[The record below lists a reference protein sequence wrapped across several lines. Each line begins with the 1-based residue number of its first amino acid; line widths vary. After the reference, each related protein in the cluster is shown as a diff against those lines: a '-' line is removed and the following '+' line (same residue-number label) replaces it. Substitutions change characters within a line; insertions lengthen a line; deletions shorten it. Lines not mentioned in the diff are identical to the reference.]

1 MKRIMV
7 ALALM
12 GTVLVLA
19 AGVAW
24 AATVD
29 CKVGVFCEG
38 TDEPDD
44 LIGTN
49 QRDEM
54 SGLQDDD
61 LLVGFMKADEMYGD
75 DPEAGVNDSST
86 DGDDELIGYR
96 GHDTLSGFGGSDYL
110 RGGRGDD
117 LIDATEESDNPGK
130 DTVRGSRNQDLIE
143 AVDGFKDTIFCG
155 LGEDEVFFAT
165 KGLIL

>member
-12 GTVLVLA
+12 GAALVLA

-38 TDEPDD
+38 TDEPDE

-49 QRDEM
+49 DRDVM

-61 LLVGFMKADEMYGD
+61 LLVGFMRADEMYGD
-75 DPEAGVNDSST
+75 DPEPGGMTPEPTATMSSLATAAMTVCPASGAPTISGAVAGTTSLTQRKRVIT
-86 DGDDELIGYR
+86 R
-96 GHDTLSGFGGSDYL
+96 ART
-110 RGGRGDD
+110 
-117 LIDATEESDNPGK
+117 P
-130 DTVRGSRNQDLIE
+130 
-143 AVDGFKDTIFCG
+143 
-155 LGEDEVFFAT
+155 
-165 KGLIL
+165 